1 MESMTYFGQKNDPF
15 FLNINNKEINKEKIN
30 IIDKNKENEN
40 EYVSSLSSQY
50 KNEISVLKNYIQ
62 KMNVLIRKNL
72 NMEILPSIEE
82 GFDFFSNKI
91 RNGSQQDEIRETIHE
106 WLSKL
111 LNVDYINPLIS
122 LYENYIKNLEEELK
136 NCKTINKKYENTIMK
151 IVNENNDL
159 RNQIQLS
166 EEELKNFL
174 EVRNESGDGSS
185 LIVMDRE
192 YMMKLEERNQLL
204 SKENEILVVN
214 YNKLNNELM
223 QIKSDNAF
231 KGIEQNNINN
241 IKYQQ
246 LNNQFLKIK
255 KEKDILQEQYNNDNQ
270 QYKKRIDQLQREK
283 ANLKV
288 YAEQS
293 KKDADTLRKTMN
305 RYDNLLK
312 EEENK

>member
-15 FLNINNKEINKEKIN
+15 FLNINNKEIDKEKIN

-62 KMNVLIRKNL
+62 KMNLLVRKNL
-72 NMEILPSIEE
+72 NMEILPSLEE

-91 RNGSQQDEIRETIHE
+91 RNGSQQDEIRETIRE
-106 WLSKL
+106 WLNKL

-136 NCKTINKKYENTIMK
+136 NCKTINKKYENIIMK
-151 IVNENNDL
+151 IVNENNEL

-174 EVRNESGDGSS
+174 EVRNECGDGSS

-192 YMMKLEERNQLL
+192 YMTKLEERNQLL

-223 QIKSDNAF
+223 QIKSDNAY
-231 KGIEQNNINN
+231 KGSEQNN

-246 LNNQFLKIK
+246 LYQQFFNIK
-255 KEKDILQEQYNNDNQ
+255 KEKDILQEQYNIDYQ
-270 QYKKRIDQLQREK
+270 QYKKRIDQLQEDNAK
-283 ANLKV
+283 LKLGFESPTKEAETLKKNLNNINKL
-288 YAEQS
+288 AG
-293 KKDADTLRKTMN
+293 
-305 RYDNLLK
+305 
-312 EEENK
+312 EENKFNK

>member
-15 FLNINNKEINKEKIN
+15 FLNINNKEIDKEKIN

-62 KMNVLIRKNL
+62 KMNLLVRKNL
-72 NMEILPSIEE
+72 NMEILPSLEE

-91 RNGSQQDEIRETIHE
+91 RNGSQQDEIRETIRE
-106 WLSKL
+106 WLNKL

-136 NCKTINKKYENTIMK
+136 NCKTINKKYENIIMK
-151 IVNENNDL
+151 IVNENNEL

-174 EVRNESGDGSS
+174 EVRNECGDGSS

-192 YMMKLEERNQLL
+192 YMTKLEERNQLL

-223 QIKSDNAF
+223 QIKSDNAY
-231 KGIEQNNINN
+231 KGSEQNN

-246 LNNQFLKIK
+246 LYQQFFNIK
-255 KEKDILQEQYNNDNQ
+255 KEKDILQEQYNIDYQ
-270 QYKKRIDQLQREK
+270 QYKKRIDQLQEDNAK
-283 ANLKV
+283 LKLGFESSTKEAETLKKNLNNINKL
-288 YAEQS
+288 AG
-293 KKDADTLRKTMN
+293 
-305 RYDNLLK
+305 
-312 EEENK
+312 EENKFNK

>member
-15 FLNINNKEINKEKIN
+15 FLNINNKEIDKEKIN

-62 KMNVLIRKNL
+62 KMNLLVRKNL
-72 NMEILPSIEE
+72 NMEILPSLEE

-91 RNGSQQDEIRETIHE
+91 RNGSQQDEIRETIRE
-106 WLSKL
+106 WLNKL

-136 NCKTINKKYENTIMK
+136 NCKTINKKYENIIMK
-151 IVNENNDL
+151 IVNENNEL

-174 EVRNESGDGSS
+174 EVRNECGDGSS

-192 YMMKLEERNQLL
+192 YMTKLEERNQLL

-223 QIKSDNAF
+223 QIKSDNAY
-231 KGIEQNNINN
+231 KGSEQNN

-246 LNNQFLKIK
+246 LYQQFFNIK
-255 KEKDILQEQYNNDNQ
+255 KEKDILQEQYNIDYQ
-270 QYKKRIDQLQREK
+270 QYKKRIDQLQEDNAK
-283 ANLKV
+283 LKLGFESSTKE
-288 YAEQS
+288 AE
-293 KKDADTLRKTMN
+293 T
-305 RYDNLLK
+305 
-312 EEENK
+312 

>member
-1 MESMTYFGQKNDPF
+1 MTYFGQKNDPF

-174 EVRNESGDGSS
+174 EVRNESGDCSS

-231 KGIEQNNINN
+231 KAIEQNNINN